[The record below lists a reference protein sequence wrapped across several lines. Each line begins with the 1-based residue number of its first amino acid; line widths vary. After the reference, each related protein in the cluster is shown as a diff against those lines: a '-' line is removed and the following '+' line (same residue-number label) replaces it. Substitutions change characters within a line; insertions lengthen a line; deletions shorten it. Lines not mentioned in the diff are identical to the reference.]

1 MKKLDFTEVELA
13 SAIRH
18 QLNVNSETLKNDQ
31 EVRNLPIL
39 VFEKP
44 VETIS
49 EAKIILAS
57 LLDYEKITVL
67 KLERSNG
74 QDDIPPQI
82 MVADLDELS
91 LLAIAGDSLYVLD
104 KHLYQVRY
112 PKKGIFTLSKKKG
125 QYTALYK

>member
-18 QLNVNSETLKNDQ
+18 QLKVNR
-31 EVRNLPIL
+31 EVLNNGEEVKNLPVL
-39 VFEKP
+39 VFEQP

-57 LLDYEKITVL
+57 LLDYENISVL

-74 QDDIPPQI
+74 QDDIPPRI

-125 QYTALYK
+125 QSALYK

>member
-1 MKKLDFTEVELA
+1 MKKLDFTGIELA

-18 QLNVNSETLKNDQ
+18 QLKVNR
-31 EVRNLPIL
+31 EVLNIGEEVKNLPVL
-39 VFEKP
+39 VFEQP

-57 LLDYEKITVL
+57 LLDYENITVL
-67 KLERSNG
+67 KLERSHG

-82 MVADLDELS
+82 MVADLDEVS

-125 QYTALYK
+125 QSALYK